1 MLQQIL
7 LPFETCIALS
17 ALERSESIVL
27 SHMLLQITGRSTNI
41 IALAAFVRFF
51 SCMVPPY
58 VFFQSRSCSAGK
70 FACCAS
76 VRFFPRMSPWVHPQ
90 TAWVSRWIF
99 TLVAAI
105 WLFFNMLCHFVL
117 PQTAGVS
124 RWIITL
130 VAAVWFFLNMLRHF
144 VPPQIAGKSC
154 WKFTLVAMVWFL
166 PSVFQHVFS

>member
-7 LPFETCIALS
+7 LPFETCIALV

-27 SHMLLQITGRSTNI
+27 SHMLLQITGGSTNI
-41 IALAAFVRFF
+41 IALVAFVRFF

-105 WLFFNMLCHFVL
+105 WLFFNML
-117 PQTAGVS
+117 
-124 RWIITL
+124 
-130 VAAVWFFLNMLRHF
+130 RHF
-144 VPPQIAGKSC
+144 VHPQMAGASC
-154 WKFTLVAMVWFL
+154 CIITLVAMVWFL
-166 PSVFQHVFS
+166 TSVFQHVFLKINSLSGLIIALCSLSPVWMREWVLN